1 MVIIRTISSSQIL
14 ASVKHQ
20 NSSCLYFFFHLSAVV
35 HYQCFDG
42 HGVPLVSV
50 FRCSYHFCF
59 FYFHPNTEALCIGNS
74 LSSSATLS
82 LNFST
87 YAKVFYFCIS
97 HNMSKEAHL
106 SPSYSNYQIPFCC
119 HSIQD
124 FFIHFVFF
132 V

>member
-1 MVIIRTISSSQIL
+1 MFL
-14 ASVKHQ
+14 
-20 NSSCLYFFFHLSAVV
+20 LSGVV

-50 FRCSYHFCF
+50 FRFSYHFCL

-87 YAKVFYFCIS
+87 YAKFSIS
-97 HNMSKEAHL
+97 LFLITCPKKL
-106 SPSYSNYQIPFCC
+106 ICLLRIVIIRFL
-119 HSIQD
+119 
-124 FFIHFVFF
+124 FVAILFKTSSF
-132 V
+132 VMCFLYEMHKILQ

>member
-1 MVIIRTISSSQIL
+1 MKKLWFKYLIKIYFISIFLNQRTCKDWQDVSQL
-14 ASVKHQ
+14 
-20 NSSCLYFFFHLSAVV
+20 LDFFFLLSGVV

-59 FYFHPNTEALCIGNS
+59 FYFHPNTEALCIGNC
-74 LSSSATLS
+74 LPSSATLS

-87 YAKVFYFCIS
+87 YAKVFYFFIS

-106 SPSYSNYQIPFCC
+106 SP
-119 HSIQD
+119 
-124 FFIHFVFF
+124 
-132 V
+132 

>member
-1 MVIIRTISSSQIL
+1 MLLFYQIYLIYFYIFVVKLSDTYLCYYVIVIL
-14 ASVKHQ
+14 
-20 NSSCLYFFFHLSAVV
+20 LLSGVL

-87 YAKVFYFCIS
+87 YAKVFYFFIS
-97 HNMSKEAHL
+97 HSMSKEAHL
-106 SPSYSNYQIPFCC
+106 SPSYSNYQIPFC
-119 HSIQD
+119 
-124 FFIHFVFF
+124 
-132 V
+132 

>member
-1 MVIIRTISSSQIL
+1 MFYFYSGFFVFFQVSCIINALT
-14 ASVKHQ
+14 
-20 NSSCLYFFFHLSAVV
+20 
-35 HYQCFDG
+35 DG

-59 FYFHPNTEALCIGNS
+59 FYFHSNTESLCICNS

-82 LNFST
+82 LNFSN
-87 YAKVFYFCIS
+87 YAKVFYFFIS

-124 FFIHFVFF
+124 FFIRYVLFV
-132 V
+132 